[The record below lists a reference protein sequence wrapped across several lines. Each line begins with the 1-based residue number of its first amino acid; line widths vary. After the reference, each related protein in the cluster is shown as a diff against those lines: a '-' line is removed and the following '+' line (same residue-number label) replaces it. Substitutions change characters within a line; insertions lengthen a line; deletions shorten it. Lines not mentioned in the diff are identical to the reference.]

1 MRIGLL
7 IILIA
12 VLCSAVYFFRADI
25 PYLNNLFQT
34 RVETKKS
41 GNQKA
46 EKKSGQSAKKKKQ
59 LNLDEKTKEQIKE
72 YFKGI
77 EVKPENNN
85 VKYAI
90 HLDHKVGRKQISQGK
105 LKEAYKT
112 YQKVLVI
119 SYDNASIKGLGIGLG
134 MLAHL
139 LAQADDYDAS
149 IKTYLLEYKITK
161 LLNDPQELG
170 VVELDISKAMSHEN
184 PNVSLIWLLKAKESL
199 KNTKYKYDSISV
211 QGNLANKLYN
221 DWQFDKAEAIY
232 KEAWNSALK
241 LGNSRSDRWTRWGV
255 GKNYSNL
262 LLYTE
267 RHSEALNILQ
277 TTLKDF
283 KPDERQSAIYT
294 ENLFYIAS
302 TYSKLNDHEQADKFF
317 KNAYLTYQAARS
329 NSLGD
334 EGRAKLDATLKNF
347 IDEYINHLISSNK
360 YLDALIVIES
370 NKAQTLND
378 IMQDTYQ
385 KDVYQQLSDLNAKH
399 QAEIKN
405 LYEKDPDNIETLGE
419 DYFNKYIELTN
430 KQQQE
435 RQALEISLNIRTV
448 SVSKSITVDDI
459 NNVQKQLPKDTA
471 ILSYYISKDL
481 SGLFILERDKKQFIK
496 LNGIS
501 KDYSNLARELRA
513 TLINPYTDFYLESST
528 KLYYDLFAEAQKQMS
543 PSVKNLIV
551 ITDAVLNNI
560 PFSPLYDGK
569 SFLIEKYS
577 IHRIPSLRFI
587 KSFTQMSNKSLS
599 SGVACVDPE
608 VRGARLPFQAETG
621 DYMKKLYSSNLDLI
635 SGKDCS
641 VTTLTEKIN
650 SIKTPSFLHIGAHG
664 NFYSGKPMESSIY
677 LSNSDDSK
685 SGIWTAQDIAT
696 ADLSNI
702 PLVTL
707 SSCETGLSDISKRRD
722 VFGFHRALFFAGT
735 KSVVSPLWAVHDK
748 GTAFL
753 MQNFYKSYSSG
764 NNAVNSLKEAQLS
777 SIKNKEYSHPFYW
790 SAYTLTGLLL

>member
-1 MRIGLL
+1 MRVGILILL
-7 IILIA
+7 LIA
-12 VLCSAVYFFRADI
+12 VCTVAVYSFRSDI
-25 PYLNNLFQT
+25 PYLNDLFQT
-34 RVETKKS
+34 RVEIKKPDK
-41 GNQKA
+41 QKT
-46 EKKSGQSAKKKKQ
+46 EIKSGQSAKKKKQ

-72 YFKGI
+72 YFKGVEI
-77 EVKPENNN
+77 KPENNN
-85 VKYAI
+85 VKYAT
-90 HLDHKVGRKQISQGK
+90 HLDHSIGTKQISQGK

-112 YQKVLVI
+112 YQKVLAI
-119 SYDNASIKGLGIGLG
+119 SYDNASLMGISIGLATLG
-134 MLAHL
+134 NLLSRAGDKENSTRTYML
-139 LAQADDYDAS
+139 QY
-149 IKTYLLEYKITK
+149 KVVKKMNNLE
-161 LLNDPQELG
+161 ELG
-170 VVELDISKAMSHEN
+170 VAELGLSRIMSDKN
-184 PNVSLIWLLKAKESL
+184 PNMSLMWLLKAKESL
-199 KNTKYKYDSISV
+199 KNTRYKYDAIAV
-211 QGNLANKLYN
+211 QGDLGYKLYN
-221 DWQFDKAEAIY
+221 DWQFDKAESVF
-232 KEAWNSALK
+232 KDAWQSALN
-241 LGNSRSDRWTRWGV
+241 LGNSQGDRWARWGV
-255 GKNYSNL
+255 GKYYSTL
-262 LLYTE
+262 LQYTN
-267 RHSEALNILQ
+267 RHSDALNILLR
-277 TTLKDF
+277 TLKDF
-283 KPDERQSAIYT
+283 KPDEKQYIYT
-294 ENLFYIAS
+294 ENLFFIARS
-302 TYSKLNDHEQADKFF
+302 YSKLNDQEQANKYF
-317 KNAYLTYQAARS
+317 KNAYLTYQTARS
-329 NSLGD
+329 NALGD

-378 IMQDTYQ
+378 IIQDTYQ
-385 KDVYQQLSDLNAKH
+385 KDVYKQLSDLNAKH
-399 QAEIKN
+399 QTEIKN
-405 LYEKDPDNIETLGE
+405 LYKQDPDNVETFGE
-419 DYFNKYIELTN
+419 DYFNKYLELTK

-435 RQALEISLNIRTV
+435 RQTLEISLNIRTV

-459 NNVQKQLPKDTA
+459 NNIQKQLPKDTA
-471 ILSYYISKDL
+471 ILSYFISQDS
-481 SGLFILERDKKQFIK
+481 SGLFILERDKKKFIK
-496 LNGIS
+496 LKGDS
-501 KDYSNLARELRA
+501 KTYSNLARELRA

-528 KLYYDLFAEAQKQMS
+528 KLYYDLFAEAQKQIS
-543 PSVKNLIV
+543 PSVKNLII

-560 PFSPLYDGK
+560 PFSPLHNGK
-569 SFLIEKYS
+569 SFLIEQYS
-577 IHRIPSLRFI
+577 IQRVPSLRFI

-608 VRGARLPFQAETG
+608 VRGARLPFQAEPG

-677 LSNSDDSK
+677 LSSSDDSK

-735 KSVVSPLWAVHDK
+735 KSVVSPLWSVHDK

-764 NNAVNSLKEAQLS
+764 NNAVNSLKKAQLS

-790 SAYTLTGLLL
+790 SGYTLTGLLL